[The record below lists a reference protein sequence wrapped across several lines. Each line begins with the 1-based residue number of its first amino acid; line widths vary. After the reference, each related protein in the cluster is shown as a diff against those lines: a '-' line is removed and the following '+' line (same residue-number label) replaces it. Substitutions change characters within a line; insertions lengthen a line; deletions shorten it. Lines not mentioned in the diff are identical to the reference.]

1 MKNNK
6 EKDWF
11 DSPRMVTYVIIGLL
25 IVLIILSQSFAIN
38 SQLGT
43 SDIIRSILNHNSI
56 YVLTLIYFV
65 MLHFKVG
72 KKYFDHLNVIMLVFF
87 GLITLASMFTV
98 FQSFGLASL
107 LQLGINILFTIYFL
121 YAFISNTVIGK
132 ELHLSTSVIVELKNE
147 QYFYLITTLLVV
159 HLVVALINSTSFES
173 IVISLLEVLFYF
185 LFARYISLYKEYDD
199 IILAILDKNDK
210 LTIFDKN
217 NNIKVHNVLE

>member
-147 QYFYLITTLLVV
+147 QYFYLITTLLVI
-159 HLVVALINSTSFES
+159 HLVVALVNSTSFES

-199 IILAILDKNDK
+199 MKVSSSKKKKIKKEEESDK
-210 LTIFDKN
+210 
-217 NNIKVHNVLE
+217 

>member
-72 KKYFDHLNVIMLVFF
+72 KKYFDYLNVIMLVFF

-147 QYFYLITTLLVV
+147 QYFYLITTLLVI
-159 HLVVALINSTSFES
+159 HLVVTLINSTSFES

-199 IILAILDKNDK
+199 MKVSSSKKKKIKKEEESDK
-210 LTIFDKN
+210 
-217 NNIKVHNVLE
+217 

>member
-1 MKNNK
+1 MKDNK

-11 DSPRMVTYVIIGLL
+11 DSPRMVTYIIIGLL

-43 SDIIRSILNHNSI
+43 ADIIRSILNHNSI

-65 MLHFKVG
+65 LLHFKIG
-72 KKYFDHLNVIMLVFF
+72 KKYFDHLNVLMLMFF
-87 GLITLASMFTV
+87 ILITIASFFTI

-107 LQLGINILFTIYFL
+107 LQLGINILFTVYFL
-121 YAFISNTVIGK
+121 YAFLSNTLIGK
-132 ELHLSTSVIVELKNE
+132 ELHLNNSLLVELKNE

-159 HLVVALINSTSFES
+159 NLIVTLISSTSFES

-199 IILAILDKNDK
+199 RKESSPRKKKIKKEEESDK
-210 LTIFDKN
+210 
-217 NNIKVHNVLE
+217 

>member
-11 DSPRMVTYVIIGLL
+11 DSPRMVTYIIIGLL

-43 SDIIRSILNHNSI
+43 ADIIRSILNHNSI

-65 MLHFKVG
+65 LLHFKIG
-72 KKYFDHLNVIMLVFF
+72 KKYFDHLNVLMLMFF
-87 GLITLASMFTV
+87 ILITIASFFTI

-107 LQLGINILFTIYFL
+107 LQLGINILFTVYFL
-121 YAFISNTVIGK
+121 YAFLSNTLIGK
-132 ELHLSTSVIVELKNE
+132 ELHLNNSLLVELKNE

-159 HLVVALINSTSFES
+159 NLIVALISSTSFES

-199 IILAILDKNDK
+199 RKESSPRKKKIKKEEESDK
-210 LTIFDKN
+210 
-217 NNIKVHNVLE
+217 

>member
-11 DSPRMVTYVIIGLL
+11 DSPRLVTYVIIVLL
-25 IVLIILSQSFAIN
+25 VVLIILSQSFAIN

-65 MLHFKVG
+65 LLHFKVG
-72 KKYFDHLNVIMLVFF
+72 KRYFDHLNVIMLIFF

-107 LQLGINILFTIYFL
+107 LQLGINILFTVYFL
-121 YAFISNTVIGK
+121 YAFISNTVIGR

-147 QYFYLITTLLVV
+147 QYFYLITTLLVI

-199 IILAILDKNDK
+199 IKVSSSKKKKIKKEEERDK
-210 LTIFDKN
+210 
-217 NNIKVHNVLE
+217 

>member
-159 HLVVALINSTSFES
+159 NLVVALINSTSFES

-199 IILAILDKNDK
+199 MKVSSSKKKKIKKEEESDK
-210 LTIFDKN
+210 
-217 NNIKVHNVLE
+217 

>member
-11 DSPRMVTYVIIGLL
+11 DSPRMVTYIIIGLL

-43 SDIIRSILNHNSI
+43 ADIIRSILNHNSI

-65 MLHFKVG
+65 LLHFKIG
-72 KKYFDHLNVIMLVFF
+72 KKYFNHLNVLMLMFF
-87 GLITLASMFTV
+87 ILITIASFFTI

-107 LQLGINILFTIYFL
+107 LQLGINILFTVYFL
-121 YAFISNTVIGK
+121 YAFLSNTLIGK
-132 ELHLSTSVIVELKNE
+132 ELHLNNSLLVELKNE

-159 HLVVALINSTSFES
+159 NLIVALISSTSFES

-185 LFARYISLYKEYDD
+185 LFARYISLYREYDD
-199 IILAILDKNDK
+199 RKESSPRKKKIKKEEESDK
-210 LTIFDKN
+210 
-217 NNIKVHNVLE
+217 

>member
-199 IILAILDKNDK
+199 IKVSSSK
-210 LTIFDKN
+210 KKK
-217 NNIKVHNVLE
+217 IKKEEESDE

>member
-25 IVLIILSQSFAIN
+25 IVLIILSQSFVIN

-147 QYFYLITTLLVV
+147 QYFYLITTLLVI
-159 HLVVALINSTSFES
+159 HLVVVLINSTSFES

-199 IILAILDKNDK
+199 MKVSSSKKKKIKKEEESDK
-210 LTIFDKN
+210 
-217 NNIKVHNVLE
+217 

>member
-1 MKNNK
+1 MKDSK

-11 DSPRMVTYVIIGLL
+11 DSPRLVTYVIIGLL
-25 IVLIILSQSFAIN
+25 VVLIILSQSFAIN

-43 SDIIRSILNHNSI
+43 TDIIRSILNHNSI
-56 YVLTLIYFV
+56 YVLTLIYFAL
-65 MLHFKVG
+65 LHFKIG
-72 KKYFDHLNVIMLVFF
+72 KKYFDHLNVIMLIFF

-98 FQSFGLASL
+98 FQSFGLDSL
-107 LQLGINILFTIYFL
+107 LQLGINILFTVYFL

-147 QYFYLITTLLVV
+147 QYFYLITTLLVI

-199 IILAILDKNDK
+199 MKVSSSKKKKITKEEESDK
-210 LTIFDKN
+210 
-217 NNIKVHNVLE
+217 

>member
-1 MKNNK
+1 MKDNK

-11 DSPRMVTYVIIGLL
+11 DSPRMVTYIIIGLL

-43 SDIIRSILNHNSI
+43 ADIIRSILNHNSI

-65 MLHFKVG
+65 LLHFKIG
-72 KKYFDHLNVIMLVFF
+72 KKYFDHLNVLMLMFF
-87 GLITLASMFTV
+87 ILITIASFFTI

-107 LQLGINILFTIYFL
+107 LQLGINILFTVYFL
-121 YAFISNTVIGK
+121 FAFLSNTLIGK
-132 ELHLSTSVIVELKNE
+132 ELHLNNSLLVELKNE

-159 HLVVALINSTSFES
+159 NLIVTLISSTSFES

-199 IILAILDKNDK
+199 RKESSPRKKKIKKEEESDK
-210 LTIFDKN
+210 
-217 NNIKVHNVLE
+217 

>member
-56 YVLTLIYFV
+56 YVLTL
-65 MLHFKVG
+65 
-72 KKYFDHLNVIMLVFF
+72 YFDHLNVIMLVFF

-199 IILAILDKNDK
+199 MKVSSSKKKKIKKEEESDK
-210 LTIFDKN
+210 
-217 NNIKVHNVLE
+217 

>member
-1 MKNNK
+1 MKDNK

-11 DSPRMVTYVIIGLL
+11 DSPRMVTYIIIGLL

-43 SDIIRSILNHNSI
+43 ADIIRSILNHNSI

-65 MLHFKVG
+65 LLHFKIG
-72 KKYFDHLNVIMLVFF
+72 KKYFDHLNVLMLIFF
-87 GLITLASMFTV
+87 ILITIASFFTI

-107 LQLGINILFTIYFL
+107 LQLGINILFTVYFL
-121 YAFISNTVIGK
+121 FAFLSNTLIGK
-132 ELHLSTSVIVELKNE
+132 ELHLNNSLLVELKNE

-159 HLVVALINSTSFES
+159 NLIVALISSTSFES

-199 IILAILDKNDK
+199 RKESSPRKKKIKKEEESDK
-210 LTIFDKN
+210 
-217 NNIKVHNVLE
+217 

>member
-1 MKNNK
+1 MKDNK

-11 DSPRMVTYVIIGLL
+11 DSPRMVTYIIIGLL

-43 SDIIRSILNHNSI
+43 ADIIRSILNHNSI

-65 MLHFKVG
+65 LLHFKIG
-72 KKYFDHLNVIMLVFF
+72 KKYFDHLNVLMLIFF
-87 GLITLASMFTV
+87 ILITIASFFTI

-107 LQLGINILFTIYFL
+107 LQLGINILFTVYFL
-121 YAFISNTVIGK
+121 YAFLSNTLIGK
-132 ELHLSTSVIVELKNE
+132 ELHLNNSLLVELKNE

-159 HLVVALINSTSFES
+159 NLIVALISSTSFES

-199 IILAILDKNDK
+199 RKESSPRKKKIKKEEESDK
-210 LTIFDKN
+210 
-217 NNIKVHNVLE
+217 

>member
-147 QYFYLITTLLVV
+147 QYLYLITTLLVV

-199 IILAILDKNDK
+199 MKVSSSKKKKIKKEEESDK
-210 LTIFDKN
+210 
-217 NNIKVHNVLE
+217 

>member
-1 MKNNK
+1 MKDNK

-11 DSPRMVTYVIIGLL
+11 DSPRMVTYIIIGLL

-43 SDIIRSILNHNSI
+43 ADIIRSILNHNSI

-65 MLHFKVG
+65 LLHFKIG
-72 KKYFDHLNVIMLVFF
+72 KKYFDHLNVLMLMFF
-87 GLITLASMFTV
+87 ILITIASFFTI

-107 LQLGINILFTIYFL
+107 LQLGINILFTVYFL
-121 YAFISNTVIGK
+121 YAFLSNTLIGK
-132 ELHLSTSVIVELKNE
+132 ELHLNNSLLVELKNE

-159 HLVVALINSTSFES
+159 NLIVALISSTSFES

-199 IILAILDKNDK
+199 RKESSPRKKKIKKEEESDK
-210 LTIFDKN
+210 
-217 NNIKVHNVLE
+217 

>member
-72 KKYFDHLNVIMLVFF
+72 KKYFEHLNVIMLVFF

-147 QYFYLITTLLVV
+147 QYFYLITTLLVI
-159 HLVVALINSTSFES
+159 HLVVVLINSTSFES

-199 IILAILDKNDK
+199 MKVSSSKKKKIKKEEESDK
-210 LTIFDKN
+210 
-217 NNIKVHNVLE
+217 

>member
-132 ELHLSTSVIVELKNE
+132 EFHLSTSVIVELKNE
-147 QYFYLITTLLVV
+147 QYFYLITTLLVI
-159 HLVVALINSTSFES
+159 HLVVVLINSTSFES

-199 IILAILDKNDK
+199 MKVSSSKKKKIKKEEESDK
-210 LTIFDKN
+210 
-217 NNIKVHNVLE
+217 

>member
-1 MKNNK
+1 MKDNK

-11 DSPRMVTYVIIGLL
+11 DSPRMVTYIIIGLL

-43 SDIIRSILNHNSI
+43 ADIIRSILNHNSI

-65 MLHFKVG
+65 LLHFKIG
-72 KKYFDHLNVIMLVFF
+72 KKYFDHLNVLMLMFF
-87 GLITLASMFTV
+87 ILITVASFFTI

-107 LQLGINILFTIYFL
+107 LQLGINILFTVYFL
-121 YAFISNTVIGK
+121 YAFLSNTLIGK
-132 ELHLSTSVIVELKNE
+132 ELHLNNSLLVELKNE

-159 HLVVALINSTSFES
+159 NLIVALISSTSFES

-199 IILAILDKNDK
+199 RKESSPRKKKIKKEEESDK
-210 LTIFDKN
+210 
-217 NNIKVHNVLE
+217 

>member
-107 LQLGINILFTIYFL
+107 LQLGINILFTVYFL

-199 IILAILDKNDK
+199 MKVSSSKKKKIKKEEESDK
-210 LTIFDKN
+210 
-217 NNIKVHNVLE
+217 

>member
-147 QYFYLITTLLVV
+147 QYFYLITTLLVI
-159 HLVVALINSTSFES
+159 HLVVTLINSTSFES

-199 IILAILDKNDK
+199 MKVSSSKKKKIKKEEESDK
-210 LTIFDKN
+210 
-217 NNIKVHNVLE
+217 

>member
-25 IVLIILSQSFAIN
+25 VVLIILSQSFAIN

-43 SDIIRSILNHNSI
+43 TDIIRSILNHNSI

-72 KKYFDHLNVIMLVFF
+72 KKYFDHLNVIMLIFF

-147 QYFYLITTLLVV
+147 QYFYLITTLLVI

-199 IILAILDKNDK
+199 MKVSSSKKKKIKKEEESDK
-210 LTIFDKN
+210 
-217 NNIKVHNVLE
+217 

>member
-199 IILAILDKNDK
+199 MKVSSSKKKKIKQEEASDK
-210 LTIFDKN
+210 
-217 NNIKVHNVLE
+217 

>member
-1 MKNNK
+1 MKESK

-43 SDIIRSILNHNSI
+43 TDIVRSILNHNSI
-56 YVLTLIYFV
+56 YVLTLIYFAL
-65 MLHFKVG
+65 LHFKVG
-72 KKYFDHLNVIMLVFF
+72 KKYFDHLNVIMLIFF

-107 LQLGINILFTIYFL
+107 LQLGINILFTVYFL

-147 QYFYLITTLLVV
+147 QYFYLITTLLVI

-199 IILAILDKNDK
+199 MKLSSSKKKRVKKEEESDK
-210 LTIFDKN
+210 
-217 NNIKVHNVLE
+217 

>member
-1 MKNNK
+1 MKDSK

-11 DSPRMVTYVIIGLL
+11 DSPRLVTYVIIGLL
-25 IVLIILSQSFAIN
+25 VVLIILSQSFAIN

-43 SDIIRSILNHNSI
+43 TDIIRSILNHNSI
-56 YVLTLIYFV
+56 YVLTLIYFAL
-65 MLHFKVG
+65 LHFKVG
-72 KKYFDHLNVIMLVFF
+72 KKYFDHLNVIMLIFF

-98 FQSFGLASL
+98 FQSFGLDSL
-107 LQLGINILFTIYFL
+107 LQLGINMLFTVYFL

-147 QYFYLITTLLVV
+147 QYFYLITTLLVI

-185 LFARYISLYKEYDD
+185 LFVRYISLYKEYDD
-199 IILAILDKNDK
+199 MKVSSSKKKRIKKEEESDK
-210 LTIFDKN
+210 
-217 NNIKVHNVLE
+217 

>member
-147 QYFYLITTLLVV
+147 QYFYLITTLLVI

-199 IILAILDKNDK
+199 M
-210 LTIFDKN
+210 
-217 NNIKVHNVLE
+217 KVSSSKKKRVKKEEESD

>member
-199 IILAILDKNDK
+199 MKVSSSKKKKIKKEEENDK
-210 LTIFDKN
+210 
-217 NNIKVHNVLE
+217 

>member
-72 KKYFDHLNVIMLVFF
+72 KKYFDHLNVIMLIFF

-199 IILAILDKNDK
+199 MKISSSKKKRVKKEEESDK
-210 LTIFDKN
+210 
-217 NNIKVHNVLE
+217 

>member
-107 LQLGINILFTIYFL
+107 LQLGINILFTVYFL

-132 ELHLSTSVIVELKNE
+132 EFHLSTSVIVELKNE
-147 QYFYLITTLLVV
+147 QYFYLITTLLVI

-199 IILAILDKNDK
+199 MKVSSSKKKKIKKEEENDK
-210 LTIFDKN
+210 
-217 NNIKVHNVLE
+217 

>member
-107 LQLGINILFTIYFL
+107 LQLGINILFTVYFL

-199 IILAILDKNDK
+199 RKESSPRKKKIKKEEESDK
-210 LTIFDKN
+210 
-217 NNIKVHNVLE
+217 

>member
-185 LFARYISLYKEYDD
+185 IFDRYISLYKEYDD
-199 IILAILDKNDK
+199 MKVSSSKKKKIKKEEESDK
-210 LTIFDKN
+210 
-217 NNIKVHNVLE
+217 

>member
-107 LQLGINILFTIYFL
+107 LQLGINILFTVYFL

-132 ELHLSTSVIVELKNE
+132 EFHLSTSVIVELKNE
-147 QYFYLITTLLVV
+147 QYFYLITTLLVI

-185 LFARYISLYKEYDD
+185 LFARYISLYKEYNDMKVSSSKKKK
-199 IILAILDKNDK
+199 IKKEEESDK
-210 LTIFDKN
+210 
-217 NNIKVHNVLE
+217 

>member
-199 IILAILDKNDK
+199 MKVSSSKMKKIKKEEESDK
-210 LTIFDKN
+210 
-217 NNIKVHNVLE
+217 

>member
-72 KKYFDHLNVIMLVFF
+72 KKYFDHLNVIMLIFF

-147 QYFYLITTLLVV
+147 QYFYLITTLLVI

-199 IILAILDKNDK
+199 MKISSSKKKKVKKEVESDK
-210 LTIFDKN
+210 
-217 NNIKVHNVLE
+217 

>member
-107 LQLGINILFTIYFL
+107 LQLGINILFTVYFL

-132 ELHLSTSVIVELKNE
+132 EFHLSTSVIVELKNE
-147 QYFYLITTLLVV
+147 QYFYLITTLLVI

-199 IILAILDKNDK
+199 MKVSSSKNKKIKKEEESDK
-210 LTIFDKN
+210 
-217 NNIKVHNVLE
+217 

>member
-132 ELHLSTSVIVELKNE
+132 ELHLSTSVIVELTNE
-147 QYFYLITTLLVV
+147 QYFYLITTLLVI
-159 HLVVALINSTSFES
+159 HLVVVLINSTSFES

-199 IILAILDKNDK
+199 MKVSSSKKKKIKKEEESDK
-210 LTIFDKN
+210 
-217 NNIKVHNVLE
+217 

>member
-199 IILAILDKNDK
+199 RKVSSSKKKRVKKEEESDK
-210 LTIFDKN
+210 
-217 NNIKVHNVLE
+217 

>member
-132 ELHLSTSVIVELKNE
+132 ELHLSTSIIVELKNE

-199 IILAILDKNDK
+199 MKVSSSKKKKIKKEEESDK
-210 LTIFDKN
+210 
-217 NNIKVHNVLE
+217 